1 MKRLI
6 SIGLILILITSLIV
20 TGCSK
25 ESTNQTDNKDEVK
38 KQVGAD
44 KKILT
49 VDITLPEVIVGD
61 LSGFNEQEYLAENDG
76 INSAKVNTDGSLTLN
91 ISKKKHNELLGEIK
105 ESLDLTLGDLIESED
120 TPYIRNID
128 YTKDYREVTISV
140 DREAYENAFDMTPF
154 IVGMTTGIYQLYLGE
169 EYSTTIIM
177 KDVDNGDEM
186 HSVTYPDVFDE

>member
-177 KDVDNGDEM
+177 KDVDNGDEI

>member
-38 KQVGAD
+38 KQLGVD

-177 KDVDNGDEM
+177 KDVDNGDEI